1 MQIVAERTPGGQS
14 AVDDRRLHERL
25 DANCPVVVELYFANQ
40 ANYIST
46 TGRLINI
53 SLKGC
58 LVASEYL
65 PWKNADPDNLDE
77 LVATTFETNCRIYLP
92 WSNVHRNSNIRR
104 AGVFTAAMEFNEP
117 LTEILVE
124 SIAALEKEGKRTFK
138 PRNPWKYN
146 RILPR
151 PKILA

>member
-1 MQIVAERTPGGQS
+1 MQIVAERTPEVQS
-14 AVDDRRLHERL
+14 AVDERRLHDRL
-25 DANCPVVVELYFANQ
+25 DANCPVIVEMYFANQ
-40 ANYIST
+40 PSYIST

-53 SLKGC
+53 SVTGC
-58 LVASEYL
+58 LVTSEYL
-65 PWKNADPDNLDE
+65 PWRNADPNDLDE
-77 LVATTFETNCRIYLP
+77 LVATTFENNCRIYLP

-104 AGVFTAAMEFNEP
+104 AGVYTAAFEFNQP

-124 SIAALEKEGKRTFK
+124 SIAGLEKGGTRTFK

-151 PKILA
+151 P